1 MTEEC
6 NAVGND
12 IVSALLAL
20 CYCCHH
26 ILTFTQ
32 INGCDTYS
40 AVMGWG
46 GGVCSHDQH
55 DCALKWPSEC
65 CQQNLAFF
73 FPLFYCTLL
82 KNEVFLKYL

>member
-46 GGVCSHDQH
+46 WGVGSVVTINMTVHLSGLQS
-55 DCALKWPSEC
+55 AV
-65 CQQNLAFF
+65 NRI
-73 FPLFYCTLL
+73 
-82 KNEVFLKYL
+82 